1 MSDLDT
7 ESFLPTRQSL
17 LSRLKDWEDNDS
29 WRDFFETYWRL
40 IYDVARKA
48 GCNDSDAQD
57 IVQETIVNVAKQMGD
72 FRYDPTKGR
81 FKGWLRQITRRRIAD
96 QLRKRY
102 REGQQSGESAAGDTA
117 SANFSEP
124 VTADLDIIWERE
136 WEQRLAMLALER
148 VKRRVRPEHYQIFD
162 LCVVQDWPAKKVS
175 KALGVSASLI
185 YVTRHRI
192 AAMLKKELRQL
203 QNETG

>member
-1 MSDLDT
+1 
-7 ESFLPTRQSL
+7 
-17 LSRLKDWEDNDS
+17 
-29 WRDFFETYWRL
+29 
-40 IYDVARKA
+40 
-48 GCNDSDAQD
+48 
-57 IVQETIVNVAKQMGD
+57 MGD

-102 REGQQSGESAAGDTA
+102 REGRQALDAGDA
-117 SANFSEP
+117 AAESGNLPEP
-124 VTADLDIIWERE
+124 VAADLDSIWERE
-136 WEQRLAMLALER
+136 WEQRLTMLALER

-162 LCVVQDWPAKKVS
+162 LCVAQDWPVKKVS

-192 AAMLKKELRQL
+192 AAMLKKEVRQI

>member
-7 ESFLPTRQSL
+7 ENFLPTRQSL

-40 IYDVARKA
+40 IYDVARKT
-48 GCNDSDAQD
+48 GFNDSEAQD
-57 IVQETIVNVAKQMGD
+57 IVQETIVAVAKQMAD
-72 FRYDPTKGR
+72 FRYDPSKGR
-81 FKGWLRQITRRRIAD
+81 FKNWLRQITRRRIAD
-96 QLRKRY
+96 QLRKKY
-102 REGQQSGESAAGDTA
+102 RDDRPANESETEASDLPEVPETAA
-117 SANFSEP
+117 P
-124 VTADLDIIWERE
+124 DLDSIWERE
-136 WEQRLAMLALER
+136 WEQRLAILALER

-162 LCVVQDWPAKKVS
+162 LCVVQNWPINKIS

-192 AAMLKKELRQL
+192 GSMLKKELRQL
-203 QNETG
+203 QKETD